1 MRARG
6 GFVQVKF
13 KTWVRTWP
21 DWGPGP
27 PSLRLAL
34 SPIHALSTSFPACS
48 LSLHSGAG
56 SGCLLGSHH
65 KRKLYA
71 KNALHTQCGGWAAK
85 TAPHLCSSLVLF
97 PTHDDRLGREWGRA
111 CLPACQYSTSRER
124 VHSVDEKEMKGAGRP
139 WEGPSVGGGCCV
151 QWAIF
156 L

>member
-1 MRARG
+1 MGEDLARLG
-6 GFVQVKF
+6 TGAALA
-13 KTWVRTWP
+13 
-21 DWGPGP
+21 
-27 PSLRLAL
+27 SLAL

-48 LSLHSGAG
+48 LSLSTVAQGVAAYSDHIIKENSMLKTRYIHNAAGGRLKQRHIFVAVWYFFPHTTTDSDASGVV
-56 SGCLLGSHH
+56 
-65 KRKLYA
+65 
-71 KNALHTQCGGWAAK
+71 
-85 TAPHLCSSLVLF
+85 P
-97 PTHDDRLGREWGRA
+97 A

>member
-13 KTWVRTWP
+13 KTWVRNWP

-27 PSLRLAL
+27 PSLRLLFPPSMPCPLPSPLAL
-34 SPIHALSTSFPACS
+34 SLSTVAQGVAAYSDHIIKENFMLKKRYIHNAAGGRLKQRHIFVAVWYFFPHTTTDSDA
-48 LSLHSGAG
+48 SGVV
-56 SGCLLGSHH
+56 
-65 KRKLYA
+65 
-71 KNALHTQCGGWAAK
+71 
-85 TAPHLCSSLVLF
+85 P
-97 PTHDDRLGREWGRA
+97 A
-111 CLPACQYSTSRER
+111 CLPACQYS